1 MNPIT
6 YVIHGLGYLKARAG
20 ETSTWV
26 SIGATV
32 AAVST
37 LAAPWSYIGMGCG
50 IISAM
55 LPNHSKPDA

>member
-1 MNPIT
+1 MTPVPYI
-6 YVIHGLGYLKARAG
+6 VHGLSYLKDRLG
-20 ETSTWV
+20 EVSTWV

-50 IISAM
+50 IMAAM
-55 LPNHSKPDA
+55 IPNRAKAE